1 MADQEKG
8 EVLPEVPDAAI
19 EENGT
24 DGERP
29 FDGAQGMADGGAEGA
44 AVGDGQEH
52 AGQIEGGAEG
62 EESGEPLKLPANA
75 QAAVNAR
82 IGKITARAKG
92 AEEKL
97 GAVTAERDELKQR
110 VDRATDAVV
119 LKAAEQIGVMPEL
132 LDKSAAGT
140 ISDYRNAKTQSEA
153 LEGWLEEHLDGDAT
167 MSLDVGGT
175 VREFSRA
182 EVSALRRQ
190 WRAKLEALGDEAP
203 ALIREARQKTR
214 DIFTL
219 GLAAQK
225 AGWKPFDKAQG
236 GPFDKAQGGPGT
248 ATPQAIR
255 QGSGQAARNAVPLVR
270 ASVGGG
276 SAAPR
281 RAVAGT
287 DGEGAAPKKIGSVND
302 LAEAIASGRLK

>member
-8 EVLPEVPDAAI
+8 AVLPEVPDAAR

-24 DGERP
+24 DVE
-29 FDGAQGMADGGAEGA
+29 QTDGGAEGA

-52 AGQIEGGAEG
+52 EEPIEGGVEGAENS
-62 EESGEPLKLPANA
+62 ETLKLPANA

-110 VDRATDAVV
+110 FDRATDAVV

-132 LDKSAAGT
+132 LDKTAAAT
-140 ISDYRNAKTQSEA
+140 ISDYRNARAQSEA
-153 LEGWLEEHLDGDAT
+153 LESWLEEHLDGDAT

-175 VREFSRA
+175 MREFSRA
-182 EVSALRRQ
+182 EVAGLRRQ

-203 ALIREARQKTR
+203 AMIREARQKAR

-225 AGWKPFDKAQG
+225 AGWKLGAKAAPAAG
-236 GPFDKAQGGPGT
+236 AT
-248 ATPQAIR
+248 AA
-255 QGSGQAARNAVPLVR
+255 SGQKLPAVPPVR

-287 DGEGAAPKKIGSVND
+287 DGESAAPKKIGSVSD

>member
-24 DGERP
+24 DVE
-29 FDGAQGMADGGAEGA
+29 QQTDGGADGA

-52 AGQIEGGAEG
+52 AEQIEGGAEG

-175 VREFSRA
+175 MREFNRA

-203 ALIREARQKTR
+203 ALIRDARQKTR

-225 AGWKPFDKAQG
+225 AGWKPGAKATPAAGATASG
-236 GPFDKAQGGPGT
+236 GPKA
-248 ATPQAIR
+248 A
-255 QGSGQAARNAVPLVR
+255 AVPLVR

-287 DGEGAAPKKIGSVND
+287 AGESGEGATPKKIGSVND